1 MIKKLKHT
9 FILFGFI
16 MLTITCCLLLS
27 ACDNKQDQD
36 YIINFIVDKQLYY
49 NTIVSNNKSIAFPEE
64 PYKNGY
70 SFEGWYYIQNYQEI
84 KFDTDYLK
92 NNKLTKD
99 LNIYAKFKA
108 KNLTVLLNLNGGTCE
123 MQTISVSYGKP
134 FSLPTPTRNGY
145 DFDGWYLTDE
155 DEIIKNTIWDYDTTT
170 LVAKWKQ
177 IFEISGNKIVG
188 VTQYGKT
195 LNYIE
200 IPETIDNENIVYLN
214 SNSFAGCTNLK
225 NIVIPNSIKE
235 IGIGTFYDCSN
246 LKEITIPFVGDTESS
261 DNTFGY
267 IFGTQKYIGSTET
280 IQNKISYYLPTT
292 LTKVTITG
300 GTIVKSSAFC
310 NCTNLETIIIPKN
323 IRYIGDMAFYNCI
336 NLEDITIPEQVSSIS
351 DYSFSNCV
359 NLKIINIPENVS
371 SIGDNAF
378 CNCSNL
384 EEITIPEQVKSIG
397 YKTFSY
403 CSNVTKLYYNA
414 INCKTYYG
422 TDTDSPSFSKLGSN
436 TLGTTLFIG
445 NKVNVIPSFYNSNIK
460 NIVFKENSQCLEIG
474 ERAFSNLSIKDIKIP
489 NSVTKIDSYAFYN
502 CTNLEEITIP
512 EQVSSIGDGA
522 FSYCSN
528 VTKLYY
534 NSINCADFIE
544 KNSYT
549 DTAISIVFY
558 RLGENT
564 SGTELYIGK
573 KVERIPAN
581 LFYLSNNNI
590 TKIEFEKNSQC
601 LELGKQAFYG
611 CDNLKYILFTYNLN
625 TGSALSTGHY
635 DIYCFGTEEEY
646 SSIRVYRATKY
657 YYSETQPQKSGN
669 YWHYDTDN
677 NTILIWE

>member
-16 MLTITCCLLLS
+16 MLTITCCFLLS

-49 NTIVSNNKSIAFPEE
+49 NTIVSNNKSIVFPEE

-108 KNLTVLLNLNGGTCE
+108 KDLTVLLNLNGGACE
-123 MQTISVSYGKP
+123 MQTISVSYGKS

-155 DEIIKNTIWDYDTTT
+155 DEIIENTIWDYDTTT

-177 IFEISGNKIVG
+177 IFDISGNKIVG

-195 LNYIE
+195 LEHIE

-280 IQNKISYYLPTT
+280 IQNKISYYIPTT
-292 LTKVTITG
+292 LTKVIITG
-300 GTIVKSSAFC
+300 GSIVKPSAFC
-310 NCTNLETIIIPKN
+310 NCTNLTDIYIKNAITIGSSAFAYCSSLENVILPKTLTS
-323 IRYIGDMAFYNCI
+323 IQSSAFYNCS
-336 NLEDITIPEQVSSIS
+336 NLENIIIPDNVSSIS
-351 DYSFSNCV
+351 NYSFSNCV
-359 NLKIINIPENVS
+359 NLKNINIPDNVS
-371 SIGDNAF
+371 SIGDSAF

-384 EEITIPEQVKSIG
+384 EEITIPKNVSSIG
-397 YKTFSY
+397 DEAFYN
-403 CSNVTKLYYNA
+403 CINVTKLYYNA
-414 INCKTYYG
+414 INC
-422 TDTDSPSFSKLGSN
+422 
-436 TLGTTLFIG
+436 
-445 NKVNVIPSFYNSNIK
+445 
-460 NIVFKENSQCLEIG
+460 
-474 ERAFSNLSIKDIKIP
+474 ADIAK
-489 NSVTKIDSYAFYN
+489 
-502 CTNLEEITIP
+502 
-512 EQVSSIGDGA
+512 Q
-522 FSYCSN
+522 
-528 VTKLYY
+528 
-534 NSINCADFIE
+534 
-544 KNSYT
+544 NSYT
-549 DTAISIVFY
+549 TTTIRFY
-558 RLGENT
+558 HLGENT

-573 KVERIPAN
+573 NVKRIPAR
-581 LFYLSNNNI
+581 LFLFSSNKI

-601 LELGKQAFYG
+601 SEIGEYTFDE
-611 CDNLKYILFTYNLN
+611 CNNLKYILFTNSIN
-625 TGSALSTGHY
+625 IKRKSLSTGY
-635 DIYCFGTEEEY
+635 YNIYCFGTEEEY
-646 SSIRVYRATKY
+646 LSIECPYNATKY

-669 YWHYDTDN
+669 YWHYDTEN
-677 NTILIWE
+677 KTILIWE